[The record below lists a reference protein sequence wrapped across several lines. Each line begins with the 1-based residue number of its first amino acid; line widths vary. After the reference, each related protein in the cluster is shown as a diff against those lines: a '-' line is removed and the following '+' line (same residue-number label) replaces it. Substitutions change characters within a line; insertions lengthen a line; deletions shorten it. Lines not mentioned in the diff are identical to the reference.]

1 MRFSGPAVTD
11 SMDYKVNLD
20 AFSGPMDLLLYLV
33 RRTEVDIYDIPIAEI
48 TDQFLSLMELMEALD
63 IEYAA
68 AFLVMA
74 ATLMDI
80 KARMLVPQE
89 VREDEEEE
97 EDFLD
102 PREELIRELLE
113 YKKVRDAATY
123 LEERLHERSRR
134 FESGAETPELDERP
148 LEELEVWDLFSAFAD
163 LLRQIGADTT
173 EIVSHDVPVETYIR
187 RVLDRLAAAGRLEFK
202 ALLDDGGDRAAIIG
216 VFLALLELVRLRR
229 IRAFQDGDF
238 GEITLELRG
247 ETPPP
252 DTTDA

>member
-11 SMDYKVNLD
+11 AMDYRVNLD

-33 RRTEVDIYDIPIAEI
+33 RRSEVDIYGISMAEI
-48 TDQFLSLMELMEALD
+48 TDQFLSFTELMEALD

-80 KARMLVPQE
+80 KARMLVPQQICE
-89 VREDEEEE
+89 NDEDE

-102 PREELIRELLE
+102 PRAELIKELLE
-113 YKKVRDAATY
+113 YKNVRDKAIY
-123 LEERLHERSRR
+123 LEGRFHERSGR
-134 FESGAETPELDERP
+134 FESGGEAPMLDERP
-148 LEELEVWDLFSAFAD
+148 LEELEVWDLFTAFSD
-163 LLRQIGADTT
+163 LLRQIGAGTT

-187 RVLDRLAAAGRLEFK
+187 RVLERLAGGARLEFK
-202 ALLDDGGDRAAIIG
+202 ALFDEGGDRAAVIG
-216 VFLALLELVRLRR
+216 LFLALLELVRLRR
-229 IRAFQDGDF
+229 VRAFQDGDF
-238 GEITLELRG
+238 GEIALELRG

-252 DTTDA
+252 DTADA